1 MPATN
6 FHGLVIKSQ
15 IMKSNIIPVI
25 LGICLA
31 VSGHAQSDTQ
41 NSYRNFP
48 IFVMVQFH
56 NLSMP
61 FKDMKSNF
69 SNIGFGLGTELSY
82 NGKSNWGQQFSATWH
97 HNKTV
102 GNGILLYSQ
111 AAWRPTIG
119 SGIYS
124 ELKAGA
130 GYMYSF
136 RPVESYKQNN
146 GKWESVDRKGK
157 GMFTLPVG
165 ISLGYQSYSEKTYIS
180 PFITYQF
187 LLISGYNQSIPLVP
201 ETLVQVGS
209 RIHLGN

>member
-1 MPATN
+1 MKFKISATLLSIC
-6 FHGLVIKSQ
+6 FAISLRAQTESQ
-15 IMKSNIIPVI
+15 K
-25 LGICLA
+25 
-31 VSGHAQSDTQ
+31 
-41 NSYRNFP
+41 SYRNFP
-48 IFVMVQFH
+48 IIVMVQFH

-82 NGKSNWGQQFSATWH
+82 NGKSNWVQQFSATWH

-111 AAWRPTIG
+111 AAWRPVIG
-119 SGIYS
+119 SGVYS
-124 ELKAGA
+124 EVKAGA
-130 GYMYSF
+130 GYMYAF
-136 RPVESYKQNN
+136 RPVESYKQTN
-146 GKWESVDRKGK
+146 GVWESVEHKGK

-165 ISLGYQSYSEKTYIS
+165 ISLGYHSNSDKTYIS
-180 PFITYQF
+180 PFISYQF

-201 ETLVQVGS
+201 ETLIQVGS

>member
-1 MPATN
+1 
-6 FHGLVIKSQ
+6 
-15 IMKSNIIPVI
+15 MKSKITFVFFA
-25 LGICLA
+25 LCMA
-31 VSGHAQSDTQ
+31 FTVHAQSDTQ

-48 IFVMVQFH
+48 IIVMVQFH

-82 NGKSNWGQQFSATWH
+82 NGKSNWVQQFSATWH
-97 HNKTV
+97 RNKTV

-130 GYMYSF
+130 GYMYAF
-136 RPVESYKQNN
+136 RPVESFSQNN
-146 GKWESVDRKGK
+146 GKWESADRKGK

-165 ISLGYQSYSEKTYIS
+165 ISLGYQSFSEKTYIS

-201 ETLVQVGS
+201 ETLIQVGS
-209 RIHLGN
+209 RIHFSN

>member
-1 MPATN
+1 
-6 FHGLVIKSQ
+6 
-15 IMKSNIIPVI
+15 MKRKVVLSL
-25 LGICLA
+25 LGIFLA
-31 VSGHAQSDTQ
+31 ASLQAQTDSQ
-41 NSYRNFP
+41 KSYRNFP
-48 IFVMVQFH
+48 IIVMVQFH

-82 NGKSNWGQQFSATWH
+82 NGKSNWVQQFSATWH

-111 AAWRPTIG
+111 AVWRPNIG
-119 SGIYS
+119 SGVYS
-124 ELKAGA
+124 EVKAGA
-130 GYMYSF
+130 GYMYAF
-136 RPVESYKQNN
+136 HPVESYKQNN
-146 GKWESVDRKGK
+146 GTWESVDRKGK

-180 PFITYQF
+180 PFISYQF

-201 ETLVQVGS
+201 ETLIQVGS

>member
-1 MPATN
+1 
-6 FHGLVIKSQ
+6 
-15 IMKSNIIPVI
+15 MKSKIVTT
-25 LGICLA
+25 LVALCLTG
-31 VSGHAQSDTQ
+31 SLLAQTDTQ
-41 NSYRNFP
+41 KSYRNFP
-48 IFVMVQFH
+48 IIVMIQFH

-69 SNIGFGLGTELSY
+69 SNVGFGLGTELSY
-82 NGKSNWGQQFSATWH
+82 NGKSNWVQQFSATWH

-111 AAWRPTIG
+111 AAWRPNIA
-119 SGIYS
+119 SGLYT
-124 ELKAGA
+124 EVKAGV

-136 RPVESYKQNN
+136 RPVESYKQSN
-146 GKWESVDRKGK
+146 GVWESMGHKGK
-157 GMFTLPVG
+157 DMLALPVG
-165 ISLGYQSYSEKTYIS
+165 ISIGYQSFSDKTYIS

-201 ETLVQVGS
+201 ETLIQVGS

>member
-1 MPATN
+1 
-6 FHGLVIKSQ
+6 
-15 IMKSNIIPVI
+15 MKRKIVLSL
-25 LGICLA
+25 LGIFLA
-31 VSGHAQSDTQ
+31 VSLKAQTDSQ
-41 NSYRNFP
+41 KSYRNFP
-48 IFVMVQFH
+48 IIVMVQFH

-82 NGKSNWGQQFSATWH
+82 NGKSNWVQQFSATWH

-111 AAWRPTIG
+111 AAWRPNIG
-119 SGIYS
+119 SGVYS
-124 ELKAGA
+124 EVKAGA
-130 GYMYSF
+130 GYMYAF
-136 RPVESYKQNN
+136 HPVESYKQNN
-146 GKWESVDRKGK
+146 GNWESVDRKGK

-180 PFITYQF
+180 PFISYQF

-201 ETLVQVGS
+201 ETLIQVGS

>member
-1 MPATN
+1 
-6 FHGLVIKSQ
+6 
-15 IMKSNIIPVI
+15 MKSKIVTT
-25 LGICLA
+25 LVALCLTG
-31 VSGHAQSDTQ
+31 SLLAQTDTQ
-41 NSYRNFP
+41 KSYRNFP
-48 IFVMVQFH
+48 IIVMVQFH

-61 FKDMKSNF
+61 FKDLKSNF

-82 NGKSNWGQQFSATWH
+82 NGKSNWVQQFSATWH

-111 AAWRPTIG
+111 AAWRPDIA
-119 SGIYS
+119 SGVYT

-130 GYMYSF
+130 GYMYALH
-136 RPVESYKQNN
+136 PVESYKQSN
-146 GKWESVDRKGK
+146 GAWASVGNKGK

-165 ISLGYQSYSEKTYIS
+165 ISIGYQSFSDKTYIS

-201 ETLVQVGS
+201 ETLIQVGS

>member
-1 MPATN
+1 MN
-6 FHGLVIKSQ
+6 RKIVLSL
-15 IMKSNIIPVI
+15 
-25 LGICLA
+25 LGIFLA
-31 VSGHAQSDTQ
+31 VSLKAQTDSQ
-41 NSYRNFP
+41 KSYRNFP
-48 IFVMVQFH
+48 IIVMVQFH

-82 NGKSNWGQQFSATWH
+82 NGKSNWVQQFSATWH

-111 AAWRPTIG
+111 AAWRPNIG
-119 SGIYS
+119 SGVYS
-124 ELKAGA
+124 EVKAGA
-130 GYMYSF
+130 GYMYAF
-136 RPVESYKQNN
+136 HPVESYKQNN

-180 PFITYQF
+180 PFISYQF

-201 ETLVQVGS
+201 ETLIQVGS

>member
-1 MPATN
+1 
-6 FHGLVIKSQ
+6 
-15 IMKSNIIPVI
+15 MKSKIVAT
-25 LGICLA
+25 LLVICLA
-31 VSGHAQSDTQ
+31 ASLHAQTDTQ
-41 NSYRNFP
+41 NGYRNFP
-48 IFVMVQFH
+48 IIVMVQFH

-82 NGKSNWGQQFSATWH
+82 NSKSNFVQQFSATWH

-111 AAWRPTIG
+111 AAWRPNIG
-119 SGIYS
+119 SGVYT

-130 GYMYSF
+130 GYMYAF
-136 RPVESYKQNN
+136 RPVESYKQSN
-146 GKWESVDRKGK
+146 GVWSPVEHKGK

-165 ISLGYQSYSEKTYIS
+165 ISLGYQSYSDNTYVS
-180 PFITYQF
+180 PFISYQF
-187 LLISGYNQSIPLVP
+187 LLISGYNQSIPLLP
-201 ETLVQVGS
+201 ETLIQVGS

>member
-1 MPATN
+1 MA
-6 FHGLVIKSQ
+6 LVSKP
-15 IMKSNIIPVI
+15 KI
-25 LGICLA
+25 LSMNSKIVTTLLALCLT
-31 VSGHAQSDTQ
+31 GPLFAQTDTQ
-41 NSYRNFP
+41 KDYRNFP
-48 IFVMVQFH
+48 IIVMVQFH

-61 FKDMKSNF
+61 FKDMKSNL

-82 NGKSNWGQQFSATWH
+82 NGKSNWVQQFSATWH

-102 GNGILLYSQ
+102 GNGVLLYSQ
-111 AAWRPTIG
+111 AAWRPNIT
-119 SGIYS
+119 SGVYT

-130 GYMYSF
+130 GYMYAF

-146 GKWESVDRKGK
+146 GAWESMGNKGK

-165 ISLGYQSYSEKTYIS
+165 ISVGYQSHTDKTYIS

-201 ETLVQVGS
+201 ETLIQVGS
-209 RIHLGN
+209 RIHLAN

>member
-1 MPATN
+1 
-6 FHGLVIKSQ
+6 
-15 IMKSNIIPVI
+15 MKSKITFVFFG
-25 LGICLA
+25 LCLA
-31 VSGHAQSDTQ
+31 ITGLAQSDTQ
-41 NSYRNFP
+41 NRYRNFP
-48 IFVMVQFH
+48 IMVMVQFH

-82 NGKSNWGQQFSATWH
+82 NGKSNWVQQISATWH
-97 HNKTV
+97 RNKTV
-102 GNGILLYSQ
+102 GNGILFYTQ

-119 SGIYS
+119 SGVYS

-130 GYMYSF
+130 GYMYAF
-136 RPVESYKQNN
+136 HPVESYRQKN
-146 GKWESVDRKGK
+146 GEWESVGRKGK

-201 ETLVQVGS
+201 ETLIQVGS
-209 RIHLGN
+209 RIHLRN

>member
-1 MPATN
+1 MA
-6 FHGLVIKSQ
+6 LVSKP
-15 IMKSNIIPVI
+15 KI
-25 LGICLA
+25 LSMNSKIVTTLLALCLT
-31 VSGHAQSDTQ
+31 GPLFAQTDTQ
-41 NSYRNFP
+41 KDYRNFP
-48 IFVMVQFH
+48 IIVMVQFH

-61 FKDMKSNF
+61 FKDMKSNL

-82 NGKSNWGQQFSATWH
+82 NGKSNWVQQFSATWH

-102 GNGILLYSQ
+102 GNGVLLYSQ
-111 AAWRPTIG
+111 AAWRPNIT
-119 SGIYS
+119 SGVYT

-130 GYMYSF
+130 GYMYAF

-146 GKWESVDRKGK
+146 GAWESMGNKGK

-165 ISLGYQSYSEKTYIS
+165 ISVGYQSQTSKTYIS

-201 ETLVQVGS
+201 ETLIQVGS
-209 RIHLGN
+209 RIHLAN

>member
-1 MPATN
+1 MVTTLQAQTDAQNGYRKLP
-6 FHGLVIKSQ
+6 
-15 IMKSNIIPVI
+15 III
-25 LGICLA
+25 
-31 VSGHAQSDTQ
+31 
-41 NSYRNFP
+41 
-48 IFVMVQFH
+48 MVQFH

-69 SNIGFGLGTELSY
+69 ANVGFGLGTELSY
-82 NGKSNWGQQFSATWH
+82 NGKSNWVQQVSATWH

-111 AAWRPTIG
+111 AAWRPTIA
-119 SGIYS
+119 SGVYT

-130 GYMYSF
+130 GYMYAF

-146 GKWESVDRKGK
+146 GVWVATEKKGK

-165 ISLGYQSYSEKTYIS
+165 VSVGYQSYSDKTYVS
-180 PFITYQF
+180 PFISYQF

-201 ETLVQVGS
+201 ETLIQVGS
-209 RIHLGN
+209 RIHLSN

>member
-1 MPATN
+1 
-6 FHGLVIKSQ
+6 
-15 IMKSNIIPVI
+15 MKSKIVATLLTICMVTTLQAQTDAQNGYRKLPIII
-25 LGICLA
+25 
-31 VSGHAQSDTQ
+31 
-41 NSYRNFP
+41 
-48 IFVMVQFH
+48 MVQFH

-69 SNIGFGLGTELSY
+69 ANVGFGLGTELSY
-82 NGKSNWGQQFSATWH
+82 NGKSNWVQQVSATWH

-111 AAWRPTIG
+111 AAWRPTIAAG
-119 SGIYS
+119 VYT

-130 GYMYSF
+130 GYMYAF

-146 GKWESVDRKGK
+146 GVWEATEKKGK

-165 ISLGYQSYSEKTYIS
+165 VSVGYQSYSDKTYVS
-180 PFITYQF
+180 PFISYQF

-201 ETLVQVGS
+201 ETLIQVGS